1 MNNIKKDTNEARGK
15 EEERENKE
23 CSLTL
28 KTPNCL
34 DDFRN
39 LLDIVKNYAPSEN
52 NHSFHLF
59 QLARLLDSYENG
71 SRCTKEILSAHTRV
85 SRKNARIG
93 NDTFIFIHNI
103 RADWADCS
111 PKQSQRVIKKLERN
125 RIITRAQRKRCSSTK
140 TINIY
145 RVEKIFE
152 NLRFVG
158 DTIYIVIDGSLILLR
173 DYLEK
178 QLEIMQKKMAD
189 RMKLR
194 EEREKC
200 LPYIIGKLIKYS
212 TYRKKSP
219 ELEKLKEH
227 LKRGIVASDT
237 RRIIK
242 YKIDMPERLL
252 AQFDDNLVLE
262 ALDKMERLTEE
273 ELRKIKYFVAY
284 LISVC
289 TKLKNRG
296 TYEQKELYVEQRH
309 IVPKLGDEEFLA
321 ILRKYPVPQ
330 Y

>member
-1 MNNIKKDTNEARGK
+1 MNNIKKDTNEARRK

-34 DDFRN
+34 EDFRN

-52 NHSFHLF
+52 NHAYHLFHL
-59 QLARLLDSYENG
+59 AKLLHFYENE

-111 PKQSQRVIKKLERN
+111 SKQSQRVIKKLESKG
-125 RIITRAQRKRCSSTK
+125 IITRARRKRYSSIK

-145 RVEKIFE
+145 QVEKIFE
-152 NLRFVG
+152 NLRFSN

-173 DYLEK
+173 DYLKK

-200 LPYIIGKLIKYS
+200 PSYLVGNLIKYS

-227 LKRGIVASDT
+227 LKKGIVASDT

-252 AQFDDNLVLE
+252 AQFDDNIVLE
-262 ALDKMERLTEE
+262 ALDKMKQLTEE

-296 TYEQKELYVEQRH
+296 TYEQKKPYVEERH
-309 IVPKLGDEEFLA
+309 IIPKLGDEEFFA
-321 ILRKYPVPQ
+321 VLRKYPVPK